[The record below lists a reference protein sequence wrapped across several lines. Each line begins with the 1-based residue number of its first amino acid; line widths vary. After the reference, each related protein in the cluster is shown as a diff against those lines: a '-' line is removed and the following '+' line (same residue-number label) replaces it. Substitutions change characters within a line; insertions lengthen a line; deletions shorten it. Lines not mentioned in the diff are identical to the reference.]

1 VQAPVIHMLREA
13 GHDVY
18 AVAENNPGIGDDI
31 VLDQAR
37 KSGRTLLTFDK
48 DFGHLVFKRGLPA
61 PRGIILVRLPA
72 LLSWTEMGQAL
83 IRALAAP
90 TQWELSFAVI
100 DQYRVRITRL
110 PEV

>member
-1 VQAPVIHMLREA
+1 
-13 GHDVY
+13 
-18 AVAENNPGIGDDI
+18 
-31 VLDQAR
+31 
-37 KSGRTLLTFDK
+37 
-48 DFGHLVFKRGLPA
+48 
-61 PRGIILVRLPA
+61 
-72 LLSWTEMGQAL
+72 MGQAL